1 MSEKEYL
8 VASKNAVHAI
18 IYDEN
23 NNYLFQLRDDKKKI
37 FYPLHWGVFGGG
49 MEPDETEKNC
59 LKRELNEE
67 LSITIDEKQ
76 LFYFTKFQFDLSFKN
91 LNKIFVSYFEY
102 KINNEMKKNI
112 SLNEGI
118 KYEFFKASDF
128 LKMSHLVPL
137 DAFAIWLHSTKNE
150 KFI

>member
-1 MSEKEYL
+1 MLEEDYL

-23 NNYLFQLRDDKKKI
+23 NNYLFQLRDDKRNI

-49 MEPDETEKNC
+49 IESNETEKNC
-59 LKRELNEE
+59 LKREINEE
-67 LSITIDEKQ
+67 LSISIEEKE
-76 LFYFTKFQFDLSFKN
+76 LFYFTKFTFDLSFKK

-102 KINNEMKKNI
+102 KINKEMIKNI
-112 SLNEGI
+112 RLNEGI
-118 KYEFFKASDF
+118 KYKFLQASDF
-128 LKMSHLVPL
+128 LNMSKLVPL

>member
-1 MSEKEYL
+1 MSEEDYL

-23 NNYLFQLRDDKKKI
+23 NNYLFQLRDDKRNI

-49 MEPDETEKNC
+49 IESNETEQNC
-59 LKRELNEE
+59 LRREINEE
-67 LSITIDEKQ
+67 LSISIEEKE
-76 LFYFTKFQFDLSFKN
+76 LSYFTKFTFDLSFKK

-102 KINNEMKKNI
+102 KINKEMIKNI
-112 SLNEGI
+112 KLNEGI
-118 KYEFFKASDF
+118 KYKFLQASDF
-128 LKMSHLVPL
+128 LNMSKLVPL